1 MPEMFKDAA
10 VSIMPPSL
18 LTITHKEFLNHYLK
32 IFLCGI
38 LGPPVKDLTDYRD
51 STSEH
56 ELFSFLCD
64 KILSRELNAFSAL
77 KEYAQPILKDKR
89 THPVMMRCFELIQRL
104 YWGFFS
110 GMTGATHRKLWRELV
125 IPDQDFPE
133 AGDLKR
139 TISISN
145 LYISMMDIH
154 GYTKFCQ
161 DSRKN
166 LSMLHA
172 LDRTINNTIRRISNQ
187 CQAVSQRE
195 RGDEMVLISAS
206 AVDAITATIAIIDY
220 FGNTNYLKD
229 PAISINRSGNAEI
242 LPILKISAG
251 ISGGNTSIP
260 LIITESGNL
269 SGFLLNTA
277 ARLQTRANELS
288 PRESRVMITKQ
299 VALSYAKENSVVKS
313 AIAKNDVVYCFDTG
327 MIEFKGVQLPTC
339 EVVFKSEERHK
350 EQFSDEMGK
359 LFASTRDGLWEQR
372 VYMDL
377 MDLLGKTA
385 AVMPPFTVNLRY
397 PINGMVTVTNSAI
410 SDLCQK
416 GVDAYTRE
424 EYPLAVLVLKQFTLL
439 LDQIPGYDRLILDY
453 VKGITD
459 KYDTLLKMYETAINL
474 EVEERAENIF
484 TGNNLKTYYAAKN
497 AASVYHELRSRGRKS
512 AALTPKRTRWINLI
526 RQNKDE
532 LEFTLYSGKK

>member
-1 MPEMFKDAA
+1 
-10 VSIMPPSL
+10 
-18 LTITHKEFLNHYLK
+18 
-32 IFLCGI
+32 
-38 LGPPVKDLTDYRD
+38 VKALTDYRD

-56 ELFSFLCD
+56 ELFSLLYD
-64 KILSRELNAFSAL
+64 KIISREISAFSTL
-77 KEYAQPILKDKR
+77 KEFARPVLKDRR
-89 THPVMMRCFELIQRL
+89 THPVMMRCFGLIQRL

-110 GMTGATHRKLWRELV
+110 GMTTATHKKLWRELV
-125 IPDQDFPE
+125 IPDQDFPD

-166 LSMLHA
+166 LSMLHT
-172 LDRTINNTIRRISNQ
+172 LDQTINNAIHRISNR
-187 CQAVSQRE
+187 CHAVSQRE

-220 FGNTNYLKD
+220 FGNTSCLND
-229 PAISINRSGNAEI
+229 PAISINRTGNAEI

-251 ISGGNTSIP
+251 ITGGNTSIP

-269 SGFLLNTA
+269 SGFLLNAA

-288 PRESRVMITKQ
+288 PRESRIMITRQ
-299 VALSYAKENSVVKS
+299 TALSYAKENSAAPS
-313 AIAKNDVVYCFDTG
+313 TLAKNKVVYCFDTG

-339 EVVFKSEERHK
+339 EVVFKSEERYK
-350 EQFSDEMGK
+350 EQFSEEMSR

-385 AVMPPFTVNLRY
+385 AAMPPFTVNLKF
-397 PINGMVTVTNSAI
+397 PINGMVTAGNKTI

-416 GVDAYTRE
+416 GADAYAQE
-424 EYPLAVLVLKQFTLL
+424 EYPQAVLILKQFTLL

-459 KYDTLLKMYETAINL
+459 KYDALLKMYEAAINR
-474 EVEERAENIF
+474 EVEERAPNIF

-497 AASVYHELRSRGRKS
+497 AASVYDELRARGRKS

-526 RQNKDE
+526 RQNPEE

>member
-1 MPEMFKDAA
+1 M
-10 VSIMPPSL
+10 
-18 LTITHKEFLNHYLK
+18 
-32 IFLCGI
+32 
-38 LGPPVKDLTDYRD
+38 
-51 STSEH
+51 
-56 ELFSFLCD
+56 
-64 KILSRELNAFSAL
+64 
-77 KEYAQPILKDKR
+77 KDKR
-89 THPVMMRCFELIQRL
+89 THPVIMRSFELIQRL

-110 GMTGATHRKLWRELV
+110 GMTSSAHKKLWRELV

-139 TISISN
+139 TLSISN

-166 LSMLHA
+166 LSMLHT
-172 LDRTINNTIRRISNQ
+172 LDRTINNAIRRISNQ

-206 AVDAITATIAIIDY
+206 AVDAITATIAVIDY

-229 PAISINRSGNAEI
+229 PAISISRAGNAEI

-251 ISGGNTSIP
+251 ITGGNTSIP

-299 VALSYAKENSVVKS
+299 AALSYAKENSVVKS
-313 AIAKNDVVYCFDTG
+313 TLAKNNVVYCFDTG

-350 EQFSDEMGK
+350 EQFSDAMNK

-377 MDLLGKTA
+377 MELLGKTA
-385 AVMPPFTVNLRY
+385 VAMPPFTVNLKF
-397 PINGMVTVTNSAI
+397 PINGQATVTNSAI
-410 SDLCQK
+410 SELCQK
-416 GVDAYTRE
+416 GVDAYSRE
-424 EYPLAVLVLKQFTLL
+424 EYPAAVRVLKQFTLL

-459 KYDTLLKMYETAINL
+459 KYDILLKMYEAAINR
-474 EVEERAENIF
+474 EVEENAHNIF
-484 TGNNLKTYYAAKN
+484 MGNHLKTYYAAKN
-497 AASVYHELRSRGRKS
+497 AVSVYDGLRSRGRRS
-512 AALTPKRTRWINLI
+512 PALTPKRTRWINLI

-532 LEFTLYSGKK
+532 MEFTLYSGKK

>member
-1 MPEMFKDAA
+1 
-10 VSIMPPSL
+10 
-18 LTITHKEFLNHYLK
+18 
-32 IFLCGI
+32 
-38 LGPPVKDLTDYRD
+38 VKDIAEYRE
-51 STSEH
+51 STSEY
-56 ELFSFLCD
+56 ELFSFLYD
-64 KILSRELNAFSAL
+64 KIISREISSFSAL
-77 KEYAQPILKDKR
+77 KELTKPILKDRR
-89 THPVMMRCFELIQRL
+89 THPALLRAFELIQRF

-110 GMTGATHRKLWRELV
+110 GMTSFTHKKLWRELV

-172 LDRTINNTIRRISNQ
+172 LDRTINNAIRRISNQ

-220 FGNTNYLKD
+220 FGNTNYLKN
-229 PAISINRSGNAEI
+229 PAVSISRTGNAEI
-242 LPILKISAG
+242 LPVLKISAG
-251 ISGGNTSIP
+251 ITGGNTSIP

-277 ARLQTRANELS
+277 ARLQARANELS

-299 VALSYAKENSVVKS
+299 TALSYAKENGAAKS
-313 AIAKNDVVYCFDTG
+313 PLAKNDVVYCFDTG

-350 EQFSDEMGK
+350 EQVSEEMNK
-359 LFASTRDGLWEQR
+359 LFASTREGLWEQR

-377 MDLLGKTA
+377 MELLGKTA
-385 AVMPPFTVNLRY
+385 AVMPPFAVNLRF
-397 PINGMVTVTNSAI
+397 PINGMVTVNNDAI
-410 SDLCQK
+410 IELCQR
-416 GVDAYTRE
+416 GAEVYAQE
-424 EYPLAVLVLKQFTLL
+424 EYPAAVLILKQFTLL

-459 KYDTLLKMYETAINL
+459 KYDALLKLYETALNR
-474 EVEERAENIF
+474 EVEEKAQSIF
-484 TGNNLKTYYAAKN
+484 TGNNLKTYYATKN
-497 AASVYHELRSRGRKS
+497 AASVYEELRSRGRKS
-512 AALTPKRTRWINLI
+512 PALTPKRTRWINLI
-526 RQNKDE
+526 RQNKEE

>member
-1 MPEMFKDAA
+1 
-10 VSIMPPSL
+10 
-18 LTITHKEFLNHYLK
+18 
-32 IFLCGI
+32 
-38 LGPPVKDLTDYRD
+38 VKDITEYRD
-51 STSEH
+51 STPEH
-56 ELFSFLCD
+56 ELFSFLYD
-64 KILSRELNAFSAL
+64 RIISRELSSFSAL
-77 KEYAQPILKDKR
+77 KEFAQPILRDKR
-89 THPVMMRCFELIQRL
+89 TYPVLMRSFELIQRL

-110 GMTGATHRKLWRELV
+110 GMASATHKKLWRELV

-166 LSMLHA
+166 LSMLHT
-172 LDRTINNTIRRISNQ
+172 LDQTINNAIRRISDR
-187 CQAVSQRE
+187 CQAVSRRE

-220 FGNTNYLKD
+220 FGNTNYLND
-229 PAISINRSGNAEI
+229 PAISISRTGNAEI

-251 ISGGNTSIP
+251 ITGGNTSIP

-299 VALSYAKENSVVKS
+299 VSLSYARENSPVKS
-313 AIAKNDVVYCFDTG
+313 TLAKNDVVYCFDTG

-350 EQFSDEMGK
+350 EQFSEELNK
-359 LFASTRDGLWEQR
+359 LFASTREGLWEQR

-377 MDLLGKTA
+377 MELLAKTA
-385 AVMPPFTVNLRY
+385 AAMPSFTVSLKF
-397 PINGMVTVTNSAI
+397 PINGMVTVDNDTI
-410 SDLCQK
+410 TELCQK
-416 GVDAYTRE
+416 GADAYARE
-424 EYPLAVLVLKQFTLL
+424 EYPTAVLALKQFTLL

-453 VKGITD
+453 VRGITD
-459 KYDTLLKMYETAINL
+459 KYDALLKMYETAINR
-474 EVEERAENIF
+474 EVEEKAQAIF

-497 AASVYHELRSRGRKS
+497 AASVYDKLHSRGRKS
-512 AALTPKRTRWINLI
+512 PVLTPKRTRWINLI

>member
-1 MPEMFKDAA
+1 
-10 VSIMPPSL
+10 L
-18 LTITHKEFLNHYLK
+18 Y
-32 IFLCGI
+32 
-38 LGPPVKDLTDYRD
+38 
-51 STSEH
+51 
-56 ELFSFLCD
+56 D
-64 KILSRELNAFSAL
+64 KIISRELSSFSAL
-77 KEYAQPILKDKR
+77 KEFAQPVLKDKR
-89 THPVMMRCFELIQRL
+89 THPVMMRAFELIQRL

-110 GMTGATHRKLWRELV
+110 GMTNATHRKLWRELV

-145 LYISMMDIH
+145 LYISMLDIH

-166 LSMLHA
+166 LSMLHT
-172 LDRTINNTIRRISNQ
+172 LDRTINKAIRRISDQ

-195 RGDEMVLISAS
+195 RGDEMVLISAT

-229 PAISINRSGNAEI
+229 PAISINRGGNTEF
-242 LPILKISAG
+242 LPTLKISAG
-251 ISGGNTSIP
+251 ITGGNTSIP

-299 VALSYAKENSVVKS
+299 VALSYARENSFVKS
-313 AIAKNDVVYCFDTG
+313 NLAKNDVVYCFDTG

-339 EVVFKSEERHK
+339 EVVFKTEERHK
-350 EQFSDEMGK
+350 EHFSDEMNK

-377 MDLLGKTA
+377 MELLAKTA
-385 AVMPPFTVNLRY
+385 AVMPPFAVNLRF
-397 PINGMVTVTNSAI
+397 PINGMVTVDNNAI
-410 SDLCQK
+410 KALCQR
-416 GVDAYTRE
+416 GAEAYAKE
-424 EYPLAVLVLKQFTLL
+424 EYSLAVRTLKQFTLL

-453 VKGITD
+453 VRGITD
-459 KYDTLLKMYETAINL
+459 KYDALLKMYETALNR
-474 EVEERAENIF
+474 EVEEKAQSIF

-497 AASVYHELRSRGRKS
+497 AASVYDELRSRGRKS
-512 AALTPKRTRWINLI
+512 PALTPKRTRWINLI
-526 RQNKDE
+526 RQNQDD

>member
-1 MPEMFKDAA
+1 
-10 VSIMPPSL
+10 
-18 LTITHKEFLNHYLK
+18 
-32 IFLCGI
+32 
-38 LGPPVKDLTDYRD
+38 VKDITDYRD

-56 ELFSFLCD
+56 ELFSFLYD
-64 KILSRELNAFSAL
+64 KIIARELSSFSAL
-77 KEYAQPILKDKR
+77 KEFAQPILRDKR
-89 THPVMMRCFELIQRL
+89 THPAMMRSFELIQRL

-110 GMTGATHRKLWRELV
+110 GMTHATHKKLWRELV

-145 LYISMMDIH
+145 LYISMLDIH

-166 LSMLHA
+166 LSMLHT
-172 LDRTINNTIRRISNQ
+172 LDRTINNAIRRISDR

-206 AVDAITATIAIIDY
+206 ATDAITATIAIIDY
-220 FGNTNYLKD
+220 FGATNYLKD
-229 PAISINRSGNAEI
+229 PSISTGRTGEAEI

-251 ISGGNTSIP
+251 ITGGNTSIP

-277 ARLQTRANELS
+277 ARLQTRANALS

-299 VALSYAKENSVVKS
+299 VALSYARENSIVKS
-313 AIAKNDVVYCFDTG
+313 NLAKNDVVYCFDTG

-339 EVVFKSEERHK
+339 EVVFKNEERHK
-350 EQFSDEMGK
+350 EEFSEEMNK

-377 MDLLGKTA
+377 MELLGKTA
-385 AVMPPFTVNLRY
+385 AAMPPFAVNLKF
-397 PINGMVTVTNSAI
+397 PINGMGTANNKTI
-410 SDLCQK
+410 SDLCEK
-416 GVDAYTRE
+416 GVEAYAGE
-424 EYPLAVLVLKQFTLL
+424 EYPLAVLILKRFTLL
-439 LDQIPGYDRLILDY
+439 LDQIPGYDRLILEY

-459 KYDTLLKMYETAINL
+459 KYDALLKMYEKASNR
-474 EVEERAENIF
+474 EVEENAQNIF

-497 AASVYHELRSRGRKS
+497 AASVYDQLLSRGRDS
-512 AALTPKRTRWINLI
+512 PALTPKRTRWINLI